1 MRRAFL
7 ILMKIA
13 IVLGLILIGF
23 EIAMA
28 CYPPLAGAAVWL
40 VSSKGSQ
47 CNLFETISTVAF
59 ERERA
64 KAMHRLHTSARTVGL
79 DGELRLLDIPGA
91 RQVWVLKQIDVGR
104 ILGVFGEEL
113 ADEYR
118 LSAYMRPGDIVL
130 DVGADFGSVTSQ
142 ALQLGAQRVIA
153 IEIAPQ
159 KWPCLNRTFAKEIAE
174 GRVTVVQAG
183 AWDRE
188 SVLELDDDSLVMSR
202 GTTKQKVRVTTID
215 QIVSELHLP
224 RVDFITMDIEGSEKA
239 ALRGA
244 AGTLRK
250 FKPRM
255 AISSEHLGDDV
266 VAIPQ
271 TVHAI
276 LPDYEV
282 ICGRCTRKDNRLLT
296 NVLWF
301 K

>member
-1 MRRAFL
+1 MRRALL
-7 ILMKIA
+7 ILMRIA

-28 CYPPLAGAAVWL
+28 SYPPLAGAVVWL
-40 VSSKGSQ
+40 ASSKGSQ
-47 CNLFETISTVAF
+47 CNLLETISTVAF
-59 ERERA
+59 EQERA
-64 KAMHRLHTSARTVGL
+64 KAMHRIQASTRIVAQ

-91 RQVWVLKQIDVGR
+91 RQVWVLKHIDEGL

-130 DVGADFGSVTSQ
+130 DVGADFGSVTWQ
-142 ALQLGAQRVIA
+142 ALRSGAQRVIA
-153 IEIAPQ
+153 IEVAPQ

-188 SVLELDDDSLVMSR
+188 SVLELDADSVVLDR
-202 GTTKQKVRVTTID
+202 GATKQRVRVTTID
-215 QIVSELHLP
+215 QMVSELHLP
-224 RVDFITMDIEGSEKA
+224 RVDFITMDIEGAEKA

-276 LPDYEV
+276 VPDYEV
-282 ICGRCTRKDNRLLT
+282 ICGRCTRKDNRLLAG
-296 NVLWF
+296 VLWF

>member
-1 MRRAFL
+1 M

-23 EIAMA
+23 EVAMA
-28 CYPPLAGAAVWL
+28 CYPPLAGGVVWL

-47 CNLFETISTVAF
+47 CNLLETISTVAF
-59 ERERA
+59 EQERA
-64 KAMHRLHTSARTVGL
+64 KAMHRLHTSARTVRL

-91 RQVWVLKQIDVGR
+91 QQVWVLKQIDVGR

-118 LSAYMRPGDIVL
+118 LSVYMRPGDIVL
-130 DVGADFGSVTSQ
+130 DVGADFGSVTAQ

-153 IEIAPQ
+153 IEIAPA
-159 KWPCLNRTFAKEIAE
+159 KWPCLNRTFAKEIAD
-174 GRVTVVQAG
+174 GRVTIVQAG

-188 SVLELDDDSLVMSR
+188 SVLELDDDSLVMDR
-202 GTTKQKVRVTTID
+202 GTTKQRVRVTTID
-215 QIVSELHLP
+215 QMVSELHLP
-224 RVDFITMDIEGSEKA
+224 RVDFITMDIEGAEKA

-266 VAIPQ
+266 IAIPQ
-271 TVHAI
+271 TVRAI
-276 LPDYEV
+276 VPDYEV
-282 ICGRCTRKDNRLLT
+282 ICGRCTRKDNRLLA